1 MGFYGSTQTNRMIR
15 APEQKARD
23 RETIKSWFMLLN
35 VKDKTGDKLWIK
47 KCLFYGLIQLS
58 PNCMKK
64 IMVEPV
70 WYDLLLK
77 NDLVYCD
84 EDAINNYIAPKRFP
98 ANGEAWLFIAKR
110 LTNIRVLQCLVN
122 AVQDY
127 QLRGDF
133 AAARFRCLQEANAFR
148 GKGNQYFQKGDF
160 AEAIESYTK
169 GLDLNP
175 YCHLLYSNRALCYLK
190 LNEFNKAFHDGWFST
205 LCGMGY
211 VKGFHRAI
219 EASCALGNFDVARSM
234 CISGLRSN
242 PGYKGLQS
250 YLVKI
255 SALIEGQALSPNLSP
270 AANFT
275 AREPRST
282 PDTPPNVQ
290 VNPAKSSL
298 VEEQNGS
305 NIDLQVK
312 LVEAQSQATY
322 LEGVVADLTDD
333 IDNIRK
339 NAAVEIDKI
348 NERAVNAEVASLV
361 HFDAVFISF
370 RHSQLEILELRKE
383 AAIVRLRQKLQL
395 AELAAENAGD
405 NFAKKGDVGTKER
418 HVSCLKE
425 VADVKRAIDKVEVGS
440 KFDWNQ
446 TMKGEYHVTQRQ
458 YADHRQQVQRGTPL
472 ASLPVL

>member
-1 MGFYGSTQTNRMIR
+1 MCDSIDPTID
-15 APEQKARD
+15 A
-23 RETIKSWFMLLN
+23 ETTRSWIMLLKAKERN
-35 VKDKTGDKLWIK
+35 GDELWAR
-47 KCLFYGLIQLS
+47 KCAHYCMIQYS
-58 PNCMKK
+58 PICTNKR
-64 IMVEPV
+64 MVEPI

-77 NDLVYCD
+77 NDLVYSD
-84 EDAINNYIAPKRFP
+84 EDAMENFSSTKRYS
-98 ANGEAWLFIAKR
+98 ANAKAGLFITDRWVSMPDEFQLLRVYAIHRFTFGGDLEQDVARLLYVAKIHFKMMKLIVGLR
-110 LTNIRVLQCLVN
+110 NPQRDLQTWLCSDKLIE
-122 AVQDY
+122 
-127 QLRGDF
+127 
-133 AAARFRCLQEANAFR
+133 EANAFR

-160 AEAIESYTK
+160 AEAIDSYTK

-219 EASCALGNFDVARSM
+219 EASCALGNFDVARFV
-234 CISGLRSN
+234 CISGLGSN
-242 PGYKGLQS
+242 PGKNNG
-250 YLVKI
+250 
-255 SALIEGQALSPNLSP
+255 
-270 AANFT
+270 
-275 AREPRST
+275 EPRST

-395 AELAAENAGD
+395 AEAAAENAGD
-405 NFAKKGDVGTKER
+405 NFAKYNYKSQPCLFGDVCQFVGKAMWGQKKDT
-418 HVSCLKE
+418 CL
-425 VADVKRAIDKVEVGS
+425 V
-440 KFDWNQ
+440 
-446 TMKGEYHVTQRQ
+446 
-458 YADHRQQVQRGTPL
+458 
-472 ASLPVL
+472 